1 MDQARSSGFW
11 DGGSKVM
18 FMMGLFLGIAVS
30 STLGL
35 GLIVGGVIG
44 GAGKAATVAVAPT
57 PSPSPT
63 PSPTPAGGPVKPVGN
78 EDHIKG
84 NKDAKVTLIEYSDF
98 ECPFCKRFE
107 PSVKQAL
114 KDFPKDV
121 RLIYRHFPLRSLH
134 PSAQKAAEASECAAK
149 LGGNDA
155 FWKMHEK
162 LIAMDPMSTD
172 LMKQAAKDIGLDQ
185 GKFNTCL
192 DNGETAARV
201 NQDFNE
207 GGAAGVEGT
216 PATFINGQLVSG
228 AIPYDGPQGLKELI
242 QQAGA
247 SK

>member
-1 MDQARSSGFW
+1 
-11 DGGSKVM
+11 M
-18 FMMGLFLGIAVS
+18 FMMGLFLGIALS

-57 PSPSPT
+57 PSNPT
-63 PSPTPAGGPVKPVGN
+63 PSNPGAAAPSAPVKAVGN